1 MSRVHEAMRDL
12 ERRTATEKPA
22 PAPASNLISALIGE
36 LADEVPDDPNLEA
49 VRADLL
55 SVSRSYENDKKKDL
69 ALRFYIAMRSALRA
83 HEILLERLKK
93 AERKS
98 RPNEV
103 SIAEGAHVPP
113 LDREQS
119 TPEVHALEPRP
130 SQHTDDSHS
139 HQS

>member
-12 ERRTATEKPA
+12 ERRTAAEKPSPA
-22 PAPASNLISALIGE
+22 PATNLISALIGE
-36 LADEVPDDPNLEA
+36 LADEVPDDPNLET

-69 ALRFYIAMRSALRA
+69 ALRFYVAMRSSLRA

-98 RPNEV
+98 RLNDAGVGENREQPTLEV
-103 SIAEGAHVPP
+103 HTLQPAAEARPEGAV
-113 LDREQS
+113 S
-119 TPEVHALEPRP
+119 TP
-130 SQHTDDSHS
+130 SS
-139 HQS
+139 